1 MSAPAH
7 DARPPMSIARGR
19 RGQPAGCRAGGPAV
33 GVRCI
38 QSGRSRNRGRPS
50 FFRSR
55 SNQENA

>member
-1 MSAPAH
+1 
-7 DARPPMSIARGR
+7 MSIARGR